1 MFITKMAVPRRTFLR
16 GMGAA
21 VALPFM
27 EAMTPAFAARTG
39 VAATSPRRFG
49 AVYIP
54 HGATLDQWVPRAVG
68 RGFEFT
74 PILKPLEPFRESL
87 VVVSNLDGP
96 LEPAGGGGH
105 AISPSSFLS
114 GVRPKVAQ
122 GTDLYNGTTLDQVIA
137 TEIGQDT
144 PLPSLEMGIAD
155 ATRFVGACEA
165 FYSCAYVNNI
175 AWRTPTMPLPSE
187 INPRVVF
194 ERLFGAPGTPAERLA
209 RIQEDRSILD
219 SVAEGTTHLQRGL
232 GVRDRARLSDYL
244 DNIREI
250 ERRIQRAEQHTG
262 TELNV
267 PDAPV
272 GVPDT
277 YEEHVALLFDLLA
290 VAYQA
295 DITRVFTF
303 MLARDFSGQAYPQSG
318 VADSFHAL
326 SHHQN
331 KPEKLA
337 RFAVINQY
345 HYQLFAKF
353 LETLRS
359 TPDGDGS
366 LLDHSVILYGSGM
379 GDANVH
385 SHEKLPLVVAG
396 GRLPGGRHLTHP
408 KETPLGNLLVS
419 LAGTFGIERD
429 RFGDSTGRVDL

>member
-1 MFITKMAVPRRTFLR
+1 MFITKIAVPRRTFLR
-16 GMGAA
+16 GAGAA
-21 VALPFM
+21 VALPLL
-27 EAMTPAFAARTG
+27 EAMTPAFVARART
-39 VAATSPRRFG
+39 AAIAPKRFG

-54 HGATLDQWVPRAVG
+54 HGATLDEWVPKTAG

-74 PILKPLEPFRESL
+74 PILKPLEPFRDEL

-96 LEPAGGGGH
+96 LELAGGGGH

-114 GVRPKVAQ
+114 GVRPKVSQ
-122 GTDLYNGTTLDQVIA
+122 GTDVYNGTTIDQVIA
-137 TEIGQDT
+137 AEIGQDT
-144 PLPSLEMGIAD
+144 PRPSLEVGIED
-155 ATRFVGACEA
+155 ASRFVGACEA

-194 ERLFGAPGTPAERLA
+194 ERLFGAPGTTAERLA

-232 GVRDRARLSDYL
+232 GSRDRARLSDYL

-250 ERRIQRAEQHTG
+250 ERRIQRAEQHAD
-262 TELNV
+262 TELTV
-267 PDAPV
+267 RDAPT

-277 YEEHVALLFDLLA
+277 YEEHVTLMFDLLA
-290 VAYQA
+290 VAFQT

-303 MLARDFSGQAYPQSG
+303 MMARDFSGQAYPESG

-331 KPEKLA
+331 RPEKLA
-337 RFAVINQY
+337 RFAVINRY
-345 HYQLFAKF
+345 HYQLFARF
-353 LETLRS
+353 LEKLKS

-366 LLDHSVILYGSGM
+366 LVDHSVIFYGSGM

-385 SHEKLPLVVAG
+385 SHAELPLVVAG
-396 GRLPGGRHLTHP
+396 GGLRGGRHVTHP
-408 KETPLGNLLVS
+408 KETPLANLLVS
-419 LAGTFGIERD
+419 LAGAFGIELD